1 MWGASPSHLDT
12 EGSEAISYVNG
23 QTIRD
28 HVRLSLGGS
37 PIRIR
42 LSNLLGQGPGGRSGA
57 RGAARNRR
65 RHTAGTDHAVNFN
78 DQPSVT
84 IPVGAQVV
92 SDAIPLEVRAL
103 ERSP

>member
-1 MWGASPSHLDT
+1 
-12 EGSEAISYVNG
+12 
-23 QTIRD
+23 
-28 HVRLSLGGS
+28 
-37 PIRIR
+37 
-42 LSNLLGQGPGGRSGA
+42 
-57 RGAARNRR
+57 
-65 RHTAGTDHAVNFN
+65 VNFN